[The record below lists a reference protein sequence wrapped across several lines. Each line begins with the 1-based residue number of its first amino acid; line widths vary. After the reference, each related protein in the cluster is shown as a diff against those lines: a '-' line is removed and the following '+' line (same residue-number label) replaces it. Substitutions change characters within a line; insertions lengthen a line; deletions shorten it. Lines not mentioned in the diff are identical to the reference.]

1 MNNASGNPNPAPNSP
16 AVKTNEVKAR
26 SLFSVPASWRVAFSV
41 AVFMVILAVLGV
53 GLTTTNRRIAPTYW
67 ICLVPVYGLLCVGV
81 AWNRTRGGEG
91 SVGLVRRQV
100 IHWLAV
106 AVAVGLDFYV
116 RDTGQETGMAAGFN
130 ALLLLSLGCFLAG
143 VHLQWVFTLVGALLA
158 LTLVLVVKADQ
169 YLWLIVIAAGF
180 AVLAMFWLMRS
191 HSRRHE
197 QKR

>member
-1 MNNASGNPNPAPNSP
+1 MNDASGRPSPVPNSP
-16 AVKTNEVKAR
+16 AVNTADAKAR
-26 SLFSVPASWRVAFSV
+26 GPFFVSASWRVAFFA
-41 AVFMVILAVLGV
+41 AVFMVVLAILGV

-81 AWNRTRGGEG
+81 AWNRTRRGEG
-91 SVGLVRRQV
+91 SIGLVRRQIV
-100 IHWLAV
+100 HWLAV

-143 VHLQWVFTLVGALLA
+143 VHLQWLFTLVGALLA

-169 YLWLIVIAAGF
+169 YLWLIVIAAAF
-180 AVLAMFWLMRS
+180 AVVAMYWMMRS
-191 HSRRHE
+191 HGRFAE
-197 QKR
+197 PKR